1 MYLIKSFLRTQA
13 LFLLTS
19 PSLKLG
25 VDMSSKK
32 SLKFLLVILSLFS
45 VAFVAQAATP
55 TKTGTAKKQ
64 GAAPAAAVPA
74 RATLSV
80 ISRDPYYGAVVIDA
94 STGAILQEDHAAAV
108 AYPASMVKLMNL
120 FLILDDVKAGT
131 LKLDESVVV
140 TREVSQIGG
149 RQVWLKENEVFP
161 LEELIYAMMIHSA
174 NDAAAALAIRA
185 SGTKEAHAVR
195 MTAKARELGL
205 RNTVFHTVHGLPPGA
220 GQEVDKTSAL
230 DMALL
235 SKALLEK
242 HPETLK
248 YTVIA
253 TRPFREGNPVQ
264 LTSSNK
270 LLGTVPGCDGLKTG
284 YFYAGGFSTTATAQR
299 DGRRV
304 IAVVLGSKD
313 KNVRDAKAAELIEKG
328 FVRLPPLPPPVV
340 EPIAEPEPV
349 VPQAENNAGSFTPVI
364 VVLIVIAVV
373 VAVIMIRRRKK

>member
-1 MYLIKSFLRTQA
+1 MTSHSGALLLIFSAVNKRS
-13 LFLLTS
+13 
-19 PSLKLG
+19 
-25 VDMSSKK
+25 VMISS
-32 SLKFLLVILSLFS
+32 SHRKFLL
-45 VAFVAQAATP
+45 FVSSIVTAVCCSQAAP
-55 TKTGTAKKQ
+55 PAKASPAKKTV
-64 GAAPAAAVPA
+64 AAPAAAVPA
-74 RATLSV
+74 KPTLNV

-94 STGAILQEDHAAAV
+94 TTGQILQEDHAAAV

-120 FLILDDVKAGT
+120 FLILDDIKAGT
-131 LKLDESVVV
+131 LKLDEPV
-140 TREVSQIGG
+140 TVAREVAQIGG

-174 NDAAAALAIRA
+174 NDAATALAIRA

-205 RNTVFHTVHGLPPGA
+205 RNTVFHTVHGLPPGP
-220 GQEVDKTSAL
+220 GQEVDTTSAL

-248 YTVIA
+248 YTSIA
-253 TRPFREGNPVQ
+253 TRPFRAGNPVQ

-270 LLGTVPGCDGLKTG
+270 LLENVPGCDGLKTG

-313 KNVRDAKAAELIEKG
+313 KNVRDAKAAELIERG
-328 FVRLPPLPPPVV
+328 FVKLPPLPPPPV
-340 EPIAEPEPV
+340 IEPEPLPV
-349 VPQAENNAGSFTPVI
+349 EPEPETKSGALVPVLIGLCVI
-364 VVLIVIAVV
+364 VGAGIFF
-373 VAVIMIRRRKK
+373 IRRSKRK

>member
-1 MYLIKSFLRTQA
+1 
-13 LFLLTS
+13 
-19 PSLKLG
+19 
-25 VDMSSKK
+25 MSSSK
-32 SLKFLLVILSLFS
+32 SMKFLLAILSLFS
-45 VAFVAQAATP
+45 LVSLAQAATP

-64 GAAPAAAVPA
+64 VSAPATAVPA

-94 STGAILQEDHAAAV
+94 STGAILSEDHASAV

-131 LKLDESVVV
+131 LKLDEPVTV

-220 GQEVDKTSAL
+220 GQEVDTTSAL
-230 DMALL
+230 DMALM

-248 YTVIA
+248 YTAIA

-270 LLGTVPGCDGLKTG
+270 LLEKVPGCDGLKTG
-284 YFYAGGFSTTATAQR
+284 YFYAGGFSIAATAQR

-340 EPIAEPEPV
+340 EPVVEIAPV
-349 VPQAENNAGSFTPVI
+349 VPESKSSGGFMPLV
-364 VVLIVIAVV
+364 VVLIVIAAV
-373 VAVIMIRRRKK
+373 VAVIMVRRRRK

>member
-1 MYLIKSFLRTQA
+1 
-13 LFLLTS
+13 
-19 PSLKLG
+19 
-25 VDMSSKK
+25 MSSKK
-32 SLKFLLVILSLFS
+32 SLNFLLVILSLFS

-94 STGAILQEDHAAAV
+94 STGAILQEDHASAV

-220 GQEVDKTSAL
+220 GQEVDMTSAL

-270 LLGTVPGCDGLKTG
+270 LLEKVPGCDGLKTG

-340 EPIAEPEPV
+340 EPVVEPV
-349 VPQAENNAGSFTPVI
+349 VAPQPENNAGSFMPVVVVLVVI
-364 VVLIVIAVV
+364 VAI

>member
-1 MYLIKSFLRTQA
+1 
-13 LFLLTS
+13 
-19 PSLKLG
+19 
-25 VDMSSKK
+25 
-32 SLKFLLVILSLFS
+32 
-45 VAFVAQAATP
+45 
-55 TKTGTAKKQ
+55 
-64 GAAPAAAVPA
+64 
-74 RATLSV
+74 
-80 ISRDPYYGAVVIDA
+80 
-94 STGAILQEDHAAAV
+94 
-108 AYPASMVKLMNL
+108 
-120 FLILDDVKAGT
+120 
-131 LKLDESVVV
+131 
-140 TREVSQIGG
+140 
-149 RQVWLKENEVFP
+149 
-161 LEELIYAMMIHSA
+161 
-174 NDAAAALAIRA
+174 
-185 SGTKEAHAVR
+185 
-195 MTAKARELGL
+195 
-205 RNTVFHTVHGLPPGA
+205 
-220 GQEVDKTSAL
+220 
-230 DMALL
+230 MALL